1 MSDPRTWLPFDYMDE
16 VLPPPRGSPAAWLT
30 RREREPRSEV

>member
-16 VLPPPRGSPAAWLT
+16 VIPPPTGKPGRAADQA
-30 RREREPRSEV
+30 RA